1 MNTQIAVIGLGR
13 FGESLCL
20 ELTELGVEVL
30 AIDTDPKSVN
40 NISSKVTQAVIADI
54 TNERVSEELN
64 LAAYHSVII
73 ALSSDIGTSIL
84 ATIVLKEAGVK
95 NLWVK
100 TSNDLQAKT
109 LKKVGAD
116 NIINPEKTVAQ
127 RISKQLLSSH
137 IQDFIEIGDGLA
149 LYELKI
155 CEKLVG
161 QRFHELKLPSNI
173 MPLALK
179 QQSHLKAPPE
189 GDYQLQLFDIIVLG
203 GPSDILQKL
212 LLKL

>member
-20 ELTELGVEVL
+20 ELTELGAEVL
-30 AIDTDPKSVN
+30 AIDTDPKAVN
-40 NISSKVTQAVIADI
+40 AISNKVSQAVIADI
-54 TNERVSEELN
+54 TNERVTDELN
-64 LAAYHSVII
+64 LSSYHSVII

-84 ATIVLKEAGVK
+84 ATIILKESGVN

-100 TSNDLQAKT
+100 CSSDLEAKT

-116 NIINPEKTVAQ
+116 NIINPEQMVAN
-127 RISKQLLSSH
+127 RISKQLISSH
-137 IQDFIEIGDGLA
+137 IRDFIDIGDGLA

-155 CEKLVG
+155 CESLVNKKLSSLG
-161 QRFHELKLPSNI
+161 LPKNI
-173 MPLALK
+173 MILGLK
-179 QQSHLKAPPE
+179 QQGNLLAAPDN
-189 GDYQLQLFDIIVLG
+189 DYGLQQLDILILG
-203 GPSDILQKL
+203 GPSEVLQKL